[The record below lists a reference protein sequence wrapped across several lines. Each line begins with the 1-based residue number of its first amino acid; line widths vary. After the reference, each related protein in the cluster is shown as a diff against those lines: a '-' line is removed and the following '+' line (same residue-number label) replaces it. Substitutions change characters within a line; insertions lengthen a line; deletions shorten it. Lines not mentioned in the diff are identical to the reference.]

1 MSLEVADLEQV
12 RKAMTAHVY
21 RGPGA
26 ATSLAALDAWMAADL
41 SADKL
46 AAKPFAHL
54 PVLGVPGWWAA
65 NEDLAFYD
73 DLSVFR
79 LPRIPAGSVAP
90 VAPV

>member
-1 MSLEVADLEQV
+1 
-12 RKAMTAHVY
+12 
-21 RGPGA
+21 
-26 ATSLAALDAWMAADL
+26 MAADL

-73 DLSVFR
+73 DVSVFR
-79 LPRIPAGSVAP
+79 RPRIPLGP
-90 VAPV
+90 VEPVEPV